1 MQFCCIVNGY
11 ASDGTAIRQIF
22 DERAA
27 YQGDIV
33 FNPADG
39 SIRLLTLQAEV
50 PQGGLVAA
58 AGMAVEYA
66 ATDIGGRS
74 YICPVKSVSML
85 QAHTAQQSGAFSRSD
100 YKGPAKTFLNDVTF
114 SNYRR
119 FGSEMKILAGSAGD

>member
-1 MQFCCIVNGY
+1 MAMRRTGLP
-11 ASDGTAIRQIF
+11 SRQIF

-33 FNPADG
+33 FDPADG

-119 FGSEMKILAGSAGD
+119 FGSEMKILADSAGD